1 MTVSRLMVL
10 PLSFALLLSF
20 TAQAGAQESSAD
32 DTIFVYLD
40 EVGGPYFDEWYLHGD
55 IARPEGLRLQRSGK
69 SGELSVPV
77 AVDCHAATVNV
88 SGPGLVFESMDIS
101 AGEAQE
107 YIIAPLAEAVIQKV
121 CP

>member
-1 MTVSRLMVL
+1 MIVCRFVAAALLMAL
-10 PLSFALLLSF
+10 TSFAS
-20 TAQAGAQESSAD
+20 AQEESST
-32 DTIFVYLD
+32 DTRVLVYLD

-55 IARPEGLRLQRSGK
+55 IARPERLTLQRSGK

-77 AVDCHAATVNV
+77 TVDCHAATVNI

-101 AGEAQE
+101 AAEAQE

>member
-1 MTVSRLMVL
+1 MIVCRSVAAALLMAL
-10 PLSFALLLSF
+10 TSFAF
-20 TAQAGAQESSAD
+20 AQEKSSTD
-32 DTIFVYLD
+32 DAVFVYLD

-55 IARPEGLRLQRSGK
+55 IARPERLTLQRSGK

-77 AVDCHAATVNV
+77 TVDCHAATVSV

-107 YIIAPLAEAVIQKV
+107 YIIAPLAEAVVQKV